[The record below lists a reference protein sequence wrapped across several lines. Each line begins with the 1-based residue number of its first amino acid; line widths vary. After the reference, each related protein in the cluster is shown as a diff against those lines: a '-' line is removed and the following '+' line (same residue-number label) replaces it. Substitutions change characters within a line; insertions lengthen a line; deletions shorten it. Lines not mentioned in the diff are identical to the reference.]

1 MVPAMPGDLAGWA
14 ALDAELDLWA
24 AAGRVAGLWWRDDDA
39 VAPTPALESL
49 LTIRAKLG
57 LPLALAVIPARA
69 QPALAARLAG
79 EDGLAVWQHG
89 WAHLNHSPAGAPK
102 AELGPDRPTGYVLGE
117 LARGWLAMDRVFG
130 ETGWHKALVPPHNR
144 IAPALAAAL
153 PAAGYAGLSAGL
165 GPRPAGL
172 RFVVNAHVDIMD
184 WTTRRFAGEAV
195 ALAALVG
202 ALAARRDGRADPD
215 EPVGFLTHHLAHDIE
230 AWRFTEAAL
239 ARLAAHR
246 ATRFSDPGT
255 LFE

>member
-1 MVPAMPGDLAGWA
+1 MTAGPAGWA
-14 ALDAELDLWA
+14 ALDAELDRWA

-39 VAPTPALESL
+39 VAPTPALETL
-49 LTIRAKLG
+49 LAIRAKLA

-89 WAHLNHSPAGAPK
+89 WAHLNHAPVGAPK

-130 ETGWHKALVPPHNR
+130 ATGWHGALVPPHNR

-153 PAAGYAGLSAGL
+153 PGAGYAGLSAGL
-165 GPRPAGL
+165 GPRPTGRRA
-172 RFVVNAHVDIMD
+172 VINAHVDIMD
-184 WTTRRFAGEAV
+184 WATRRFAGEAA
-195 ALAALVG
+195 ALATLVD

-215 EPVGFLTHHLAHDIE
+215 EPVGFLTHHLAHDTD

-246 ATRFSDPGT
+246 AARFHDPRT
-255 LFE
+255 FFE